1 MNLRNRIKLIPRN
14 HWDYGAGACI
24 TALSN
29 LNRHHSH
36 TANLETIFHQ
46 PPLWTNT
53 GRTSLFAILKALELP
68 HGAKVGVPLFCCSV
82 VFNAIRQAGLTP
94 CFIDSNLND
103 CNLSADDLRRK
114 RSGLAALVT
123 VHMFGSPSDLDAIL
137 ETAES
142 LPVIE
147 DCAQSLFSTYKGKLT
162 GLLTTASFFSF
173 RCGKY
178 ISAGEGSAIFCQETT
193 LKEKLEQIVATFE
206 GWSTREMFTHTLAT
220 YAKASLYNRPWYG
233 LIGYPVGMRLDQKLN
248 LTAKGGFKAGK
259 IASTHQAL
267 IEKRIPDFH
276 SKIDLQRAHAQLLL
290 KNLVPVNYD
299 LPYQTEA
306 GTSNWFQFPLRFH
319 NQQQRDRMTGFL
331 FDQGIDTARYLDDIV
346 VEARSQYGY
355 TGDCPNAERLSK
367 TILLIPIHYSLPASD
382 IEYIARSINQASQT
396 I

>member
-1 MNLRNRIKLIPRN
+1 VNLRNRIKLIPRN
-14 HWDYGAGACI
+14 HWDYGAGAYI

-29 LNRHHSH
+29 LNPHNSQ

-46 PPLWTNT
+46 SPLWTNT
-53 GRTSLFAILKALELP
+53 GRSSLFAILKALGLP
-68 HGAKVGVPLFCCSV
+68 QGAKVGVPLFCCSV

-103 CNLSADDLRRK
+103 CNISAENLQKK
-114 RSGLAALVT
+114 RSGLAAVVA
-123 VHMFGSPSDLDAIL
+123 VHLFGNPCDLDAIL
-137 ETAES
+137 DTAGS

-178 ISAGEGSAIFCQETT
+178 ISAGEGSAIFCQETK
-193 LKEKLEQIVATFE
+193 LREKLEQIVASFE
-206 GWSTREMFTHTLAT
+206 SWSTREMFTHALAT
-220 YAKASLYNRPWYG
+220 YAKASLYNRPCYG
-233 LIGYPVGMRLDQKLN
+233 LIGYPVGMRLDQKFN

-259 IASTHQAL
+259 IASTHKAL
-267 IEKRIPDFH
+267 VEKRIPDFH
-276 SKIDLQRAHAQLLL
+276 SKIDRQRAHAQLLL

-299 LPYQTEA
+299 LLYQTEV

-319 NQQQRDRMTGFL
+319 NQQQRNRMTGFL
-331 FDQGIDTARYLDDIV
+331 FDQGIDAARYLNDIV

-367 TILLIPIHYSLPASD
+367 TILLIPIHYSLPTSD
-382 IEYIARSINQASQT
+382 IEYIVRSINQASQ
-396 I
+396 II